1 MSTHFD
7 TPAAQR
13 QAIHTPAPGQGD
25 RRETVSTGF
34 VDRDRLRRAVAADV
48 RRFLAAGHAI
58 VEVPMGASGIDVEG
72 RRTRRSVKDAEW
84 LD

>member
-1 MSTHFD
+1 MSTRFD

-13 QAIHTPAPGQGD
+13 QALHAPARRQAD
-25 RRETVSTGF
+25 SRETVSTGP

-58 VEVPMGASGIDVEG
+58 VEVPMGASGIDVGG
-72 RRTRRSVKDAEW
+72 RRTRRSIKDAER